1 MKEVR
6 RIKVRKGGENDI
18 LFLALKVDELCAKER
33 SGLEEARKWILPRV
47 STKKYSLTDRILAQ

>member
-1 MKEVR
+1 M
-6 RIKVRKGGENDI
+6 RKGGENDI

-33 SGLEEARKWILPRV
+33 SGLEEAGKWILPRV